1 MKYINK
7 VLSVLLIF
15 VFVCSLS
22 GCANKEVKHVIEL
35 IDSIGEVTVTS
46 KLPID
51 EATDAYNSL
60 SQKDK
65 KKVKNIDTLYAAQ
78 EEFEKVVPEY
88 ISDRIILFRQCKDPE
103 LFGIKEFVDEYY
115 DRLSKE
121 QIEIIGCAIGK
132 AKIEEL
138 AIEVV
143 KASMKNPNSFEL
155 IEFNLDDVI
164 KGSEDTYYALL
175 DVSFRGTNSF
185 GGVVPDNWSGA
196 IHFEIDFDTC
206 TISYLKSISY

>member
-1 MKYINK
+1 MKYISK
-7 VLSVLLIF
+7 ALSILLI
-15 VFVCSLS
+15 VVLVCSLS

-51 EATDAYNSL
+51 EATKAYNSL
-60 SQKDK
+60 SPKDK
-65 KKVKNIDTLYAAQ
+65 NKVKNIDVLYKAQ
-78 EEFEKVVPEY
+78 EEFEKFVPEY
-88 ISDRIILFRQCKDPE
+88 ISDQVTLFRQCKNPE
-103 LFGIKEFVDEYY
+103 FFGIKEFVDEYY
-115 DRLSKE
+115 DKLTVE
-121 QIEIIGCAIGK
+121 QIETIGCAIGK

-143 KASMKNPNSFEL
+143 KDSMKNPNSFEL

-175 DVSFRGTNSF
+175 EVSFRGTNSF
-185 GGVVPDNWSGA
+185 GGIVPDNWSGA
-196 IHFEIDFDTC
+196 IHFKVDFDDC
-206 TISYLKSISY
+206 TISYIKSISY